1 MEPNRATHLKCN
13 YQKCIGFDICKF
25 KWDKVFK
32 KGPSKIC
39 GRQPLKN
46 FAWSI
51 VEYFVPSVKYSGF
64 ITFDTF
70 YYALLVT
77 LQKCSLTCLKIGLQ
91 NKSESRILE
100 TSKMES
106 FATAF
111 KSCQVLFI
119 VSSAPS

>member
-13 YQKCIGFDICKF
+13 CQKYIGFDICKF
-25 KWDKVFK
+25 KGDKVFK

-70 YYALLVT
+70 YYVLLVT

-106 FATAF
+106 FATSF